1 MSSLNVGGFIGRE
14 YEEIIH
20 VDDKP
25 SFSNHI
31 VKEVIHEVLG
41 CGRGVI
47 ETKEH
52 NSGFE

>member
-1 MSSLNVGGFIGRE
+1 MGGFVRGE

-31 VKEVIHEVLG
+31 LEGIIHEMLK
-41 CGRGVI
+41 CGGGVV

-52 NSGFE
+52 DGRFK

>member
-1 MSSLNVGGFIGRE
+1 MDGFIGGE

-25 SFSNHI
+25 SFSNH
-31 VKEVIHEVLG
+31 VMKGVIHEALE
-41 CGRGVI
+41 CGKGVV